1 MSYRYFI
8 TGTDTEIGKTTIA
21 AGLLHAARAR
31 GMTTAAVKPIA
42 AGCVHTADG
51 LRNDDALTLQ
61 AECAPPLDY
70 QRLNPV
76 ALEPA
81 IAPHIAAVEAGM
93 EVTARQLATACR
105 NVFEDNADLTLVEG
119 AGGWRVPLN
128 AGETLADVAVEL
140 GEQVILVVG
149 LRLGCINHALLTL
162 EAIAADGL
170 YLAGWVANQIDPQMD
185 RQQPNLDTLKQLIPA
200 PLLGVVPQLNPLTI
214 EQVASHLELD
224 ALFETTSGLS
234 R

>member
-21 AGLLHAARAR
+21 AGLLHAARSR
-31 GMTTAAVKPIA
+31 GMSTAAVKPIA
-42 AGCVHTADG
+42 AGCVRTADG

-70 QRLNPV
+70 HRLNPV

-105 NVFEDNADLTLVEG
+105 NVFQDNADLTLVEG

-128 AGETLADVAVEL
+128 AGETLADVAIEL

-170 YLAGWVANQIDPQMD
+170 QLAGWVANQIDPQMD
-185 RQQPNLDTLKQLIPA
+185 RQQPNLDTLRKLIPA
-200 PLLGVVPQLNPLTI
+200 PLLGVVPQLEPLTI
-214 EQVASHLELD
+214 AEVASYLELD
-224 ALFETTSGLS
+224 ELIDTTGGLS